1 MTAMHGRRAS
11 RAWLCPGL
19 RAGFALLAVL
29 WVMVAATVLG
39 TGLVLTARRRVRGAT
54 NRREAIVALWRA
66 EGCLERARAAIT
78 DALGVDSIASG
89 SAAPSWRALD
99 HELDAARASSPY
111 GLGEGCDV
119 TVRPLGSTLDLD
131 SADAGALTRL
141 FTALGQTPDGADS
154 LVDALLDWR
163 DADTVPRA
171 NGAEAGWYR
180 AAHRALPRNG
190 PLTSVR
196 ELARVRGFEH
206 LGGLDSVLTTEPA
219 HILLDR
225 APAPVL
231 AALPGMTPEAI
242 GHIERDR
249 IEGVPVPDLL
259 VLASALSPGA
269 RAALVMHYPA
279 LVRATTPDPD
289 AWVLTARARAGV
301 PALTVAVE
309 ITLKRAGTRAAI
321 VRRRT
326 WFE

>member
-1 MTAMHGRRAS
+1 MNTMHGRRDS
-11 RAWLCPGL
+11 RAGLRPGL

-39 TGLVLTARRRVRGAT
+39 TGLVLTARRMVRGAT
-54 NRREAIVALWRA
+54 NRREAIVAQWRA

-78 DALGVDSIASG
+78 DALGADSTTSG

-99 HELDAARASSPY
+99 HELAAARASSRY
-111 GLGEGCDV
+111 GLGDECDL
-119 TVRPLGSTLDLD
+119 TARALGTKLDVD
-131 SADAGALTRL
+131 SAGGGELTRL
-141 FTALGQTPDGADS
+141 FTAFGETPDNADS
-154 LVDALLDWR
+154 LVEALMDWR
-163 DADTVPRA
+163 DADTVPRE
-171 NGAEAGWYR
+171 NGAEAHWYR

-196 ELARVRGFEH
+196 ELSRVRGFEH

-219 HILLDR
+219 RILLDR
-225 APAPVL
+225 APVPVL

-242 GHIERDR
+242 ARIERDR

-259 VLASALSPGA
+259 VLASELSPGA
-269 RAALVMHYPA
+269 RAALVVHYPA

-301 PALTVAVE
+301 PVITVAVE